1 MKAGIRSALALF
13 LMLLAPLPWVAVQAA
28 APPARTSI
36 EYLVRYSG
44 RMNAEATMQAQLEY
58 DGRQYSLVEESRGK
72 GLAAV
77 LMPGVLRRSAL
88 GRIGAEGL
96 RPAEFRDRRGNRP
109 EQLAT
114 FDWERSTVVFTSD
127 GKSES
132 QAVGEPGLLLD
143 RLSFLWTFAFRS
155 GAALQAGTQVRAW
168 LADGRGL
175 SLFTYQVT
183 KEEALSTPAGTFRTI
198 KLEKR
203 VEPGDARTTEIW
215 LALDR
220 GMLPVRLLVVE
231 KDGTRTDQLAT
242 RIGS

>member
-1 MKAGIRSALALF
+1 MKACIRSCLTLHF
-13 LMLLAPLPWVAVQAA
+13 LLVSAWPFSTSQAA
-28 APPARTSI
+28 APVTRMSI
-36 EYLVRYSG
+36 EYVVRYSG
-44 RMNAEATMQAQLEY
+44 KMNAEATMQTQLEH
-58 DGRQYSLVEESRGK
+58 DGKQYSLVEESRGR

-88 GRIGAEGL
+88 GTIASEGL

-114 FDWERSTVVFTSD
+114 FDWQRNAVVFTKD

-132 QAVGEPGLLLD
+132 QGVSEPRLLSD
-143 RLSFLWTFAFRS
+143 RLSFLWTFVFRPHNT
-155 GAALQAGTQVRAW
+155 LQPGVQVRAW

-175 SLFTYQVT
+175 SLFTYQAI
-183 KEEALSTPAGTFRTI
+183 KEEALSTPAGTFKTI
-198 KLEKR
+198 KLEKQ
-203 VEPGDARTTEIW
+203 VDSGDARTTEIW

-220 GMLPVRLLVVE
+220 GLIPVRLLVVE
-231 KDGTRTDQLAT
+231 KDGTRTDQLVT

>member
-1 MKAGIRSALALF
+1 MKACVRPSLALL
-13 LMLLAPLPWVAVQAA
+13 LMLLVPLPWMVVQAA
-28 APPARTSI
+28 APAARTSI
-36 EYLVRYSG
+36 EYVVRYSG
-44 RMNAEATMQAQLEY
+44 RMNAEATMQTQLEH
-58 DGRQYSLVEESRGK
+58 DGKQYSLMEESRGK
-72 GLAAV
+72 GMAAV

-88 GRIGAEGL
+88 GRIGPEGL

-114 FDWERSTVVFTSD
+114 FDWDRNTVVFTTD

-132 QAVGEPGLLLD
+132 QPVGEPGLLMD
-143 RLSFLWTFAFRS
+143 RLSFLWTFAFRPRN
-155 GAALQAGTQVRAW
+155 ALQPGTQVRAW

-175 SLFTYQVT
+175 SLFTYQAM
-183 KEEALSTPAGTFRTI
+183 KEESLNTPAGTFKTI

-220 GMLPVRLLVVE
+220 GLLPVRLLVVE